1 MIINESDIDA
11 GFESVNTTI
20 ISHLQKY
27 LGKGSDWIINSVVSH
42 TVNISK

>member
-1 MIINESDIDA
+1 MIINESDIDT
-11 GFESVNTTI
+11 GFESINTTI

-27 LGKGSDWIINSVVSH
+27 LGKGSNWIINSVVSH

>member
-11 GFESVNTTI
+11 GFELINTTI

-27 LGKGSDWIINSVVSH
+27 LGKGSDWIINSVISH
-42 TVNISK
+42 AVNISK